1 MAAEGTK
8 DEDVATVLAELEEEM
23 LAAADRLEFEKA
35 ALLRDQIAL
44 LKKGTSGSAA
54 PTKSKPYYPA
64 VKAKARRRK

>member
-1 MAAEGTK
+1 
-8 DEDVATVLAELEEEM
+8 M

-44 LKKGTSGSAA
+44 LKKGAAGTPASAK
-54 PTKSKPYYPA
+54 KSKPYFPA